1 MNKEEVIQIAQKY
14 LDENLKVESPSED
27 RLPIVDE
34 RSVYKKRYGWVVWFH
49 SKRCHATGSWRD
61 NYIGL
66 GPLIIEN
73 RGEALGVVNE
83 QSSKEE
89 KFQNL
94 TIRPILK
101 LQNDLFIDVF
111 KNYVSKHKN
120 DFYSYSVEKKL
131 LFIENAIQKDIKF
144 RNSLKGMVIGLFT
157 IDEYAEY
164 IQNSSNLNK
173 RMMNM
178 LIERLKSNVQI
189 FEFQDLS

>member
-1 MNKEEVIQIAQKY
+1 MN
-14 LDENLKVESPSED
+14 N
-27 RLPIVDE
+27 
-34 RSVYKKRYGWVVWFH
+34 
-49 SKRCHATGSWRD
+49 RD
-61 NYIGL
+61 FY
-66 GPLIIEN
+66 IIEN

-101 LQNDLFIDVF
+101 IQNDLFIDVF

-120 DFYSYSVEKKL
+120 EFYSYSVEKKL